1 MYRKWLLMMLSL
13 AVCLSLV
20 ACGDKQP
27 PADSIPNNEVE
38 DNVSDASI
46 TYNPEE
52 FLPVG
57 SVVMLNGGNK
67 RVMICGRIQA
77 QAGTDVIYDY
87 SACYYPEGI
96 LDPKS
101 MFFFNRGDIETVYF
115 RGYEDQEELDYRHE
129 VLEQLGELEIR
140 DGVIVPKAD

>member
-27 PADSIPNNEVE
+27 PADSTPNNEVE

>member
-27 PADSIPNNEVE
+27 PADSTPTNEVE
-38 DNVSDASI
+38 DKVSDASI

>member
-38 DNVSDASI
+38 DNASDASI

-77 QAGTDVIYDY
+77 QAGTDIIYDY

-140 DGVIVPKAD
+140 DGVIVWKES

>member
-20 ACGDKQP
+20 SCGDKQP

-38 DNVSDASI
+38 DNASDTSI

>member
-38 DNVSDASI
+38 DNASDASI

-140 DGVIVPKAD
+140 DGVIVWKES

>member
-1 MYRKWLLMMLSL
+1 MMLSL

-27 PADSIPNNEVE
+27 PADSTPNNEVE